1 MTLLLVYL
9 SVQVVGH
16 GIALAIWAR
25 ELSRHSRP
33 EF

>member
-9 SVQVVGH
+9 SVHAVGY
-16 GIALAIWAR
+16 GIALAMWAR